1 VRAQQANGRN
11 TASRRIYLVGSSG
24 HPNYGD
30 ELIVA
35 TWLKYL
41 AAVAPGSEIWVDCP
55 NPGPSEVLLGHLHPR
70 VRFTDTLWR
79 LCWEAPS
86 DGPWEVCSFVQHA
99 IDNPGLA
106 PRWVAGIELVA
117 RADLVHVVGGGYI
130 NSIWSRHCGLLA
142 GALAATRRSG
152 GRAVMT
158 GQGLWP
164 ATDETRPLLRN
175 LAAQF
180 STVDVRDEYSATLL
194 AGAGDITCSGDDT
207 FFGIEPSQ
215 YRRDDD
221 VREVMICLQ
230 SDLLDVTV
238 PALAGFL
245 LDTLREWDV
254 HPSQVGVV
262 EGIPRVDREVFALV
276 EHDLPGARFYA
287 FSEVMNAGLPAR
299 AGQRWL
305 SSRFHMHLLAAA
317 VGAHGVAVSINSGYY
332 TNKHQSLID
341 FGSGWDLNDGLKV
354 PAVPTGGGFAA
365 RVLHERKQ
373 SKADL
378 AHRIYGLRP
387 PGTPALPFASG
398 RAGF

>member
-1 VRAQQANGRN
+1 MAPGL
-11 TASRRIYLVGSSG
+11 IYLVATTG

-30 ELIVA
+30 ELIAA

-41 AAVAPGSEIWVDCP
+41 AEVAPHSEIWVDCP

-99 IDNPGLA
+99 INNPGLA

-117 RADLVHVVGGGYI
+117 RADLVHIVGGGYI
-130 NSIWSRHCGLLA
+130 NSIWPRHTGLMA
-142 GALAATRRSG
+142 GAIAAVRRSG

-164 ATDETRPLLRN
+164 IADDTRPLLRN

-180 STVDVRDEYSATLL
+180 AVVDVRDDRSATLI
-194 AGAGDITCSGDDT
+194 GTSPQVTCTGDDM
-207 FFGIEPSQ
+207 FFGLEPAL
-215 YRRDDD
+215 YRGGDL
-221 VREVMICLQ
+221 REVMVCLQ

-245 LDTLREWDV
+245 LDALREWGV
-254 HPSQVGVV
+254 RPEQVGVV
-262 EGIPRVDREVFALV
+262 EGIPRVDREVYALV
-276 EHDLPGARFYA
+276 EHDLAGARFYSFA
-287 FSEVMNAGLPAR
+287 EIMDHGLPAA

-305 SSRFHMHLLAAA
+305 SSRFHMHLMAAA
-317 VGAHGVAVSINSGYY
+317 AGADGVAVSVNSGYY
-332 TNKHQSLID
+332 TNKHHSLIER
-341 FGSGWDLNDGLKV
+341 GSGWDLNEGLQA
-354 PAVPTGGGFAA
+354 PAIPSSGGFS
-365 RVLHERKQ
+365 RQMLDELQ
-373 SKADL
+373 QGKAKL
-378 AHRIYGLRP
+378 AWSIYG
-387 PGTPALPFASG
+387 
-398 RAGF
+398 